1 MELFRIIFR
10 AMGGECEMQ
19 LAASDRDQAYKNAQ
33 LAIDE
38 VHRIEYKYSRYR
50 PDSFISGINASA
62 GSGKPAICDDETLW
76 LLDYANT
83 LFESSE
89 GLFDITSGVLRRAW
103 DFKEKKI
110 PTDAELKSVLALIGW
125 QKAVREKNTFHLP
138 VAGMEIDFG
147 GFGKEYAA
155 DRAAEALSS
164 AGATHAYVNLG
175 GDVRAVGPRPD
186 GKPWVIGIKDP
197 RKVDSIYATFPLE
210 SGALATSGDYEKYF
224 EKDGRRY
231 CHILNPF
238 TGRPVNY
245 WRSVSVVAPLAI
257 AAGSYSTIAML
268 KEAAGTTF
276 LDNMGCQ
283 YFCIDQT
290 GQHTTQYGHV
300 QPSTSGKSMPCS

>member
-1 MELFRIIFR
+1 MELFRIIFQ
-10 AMGGECEMQ
+10 AMGGQCEIQ
-19 LAASDRDQAYKNAQ
+19 LEAPDQELAYKNAQ

-38 VHRIEYKYSRYR
+38 VLRIELKYSRYR
-50 PDSFISGINASA
+50 ADSFISRINAAA
-62 GSGKPAICDDETLW
+62 GSGNPVACDDETLW
-76 LLDYANT
+76 LLDYADT
-83 LFESSE
+83 LFKSSD

-110 PTDAELKSVLALIGW
+110 PSDAELESMLGLIGW
-125 QKAVREKNTFHLP
+125 QRVERGKNTIHLP

-155 DRAAEALSS
+155 DRATELLSS
-164 AGATHAYVNLG
+164 AGVRHGYVNLG
-175 GDVRAVGPRPD
+175 GDVRAVGSQPD

-197 RKVDSIYATFPLE
+197 RKVDNVFVTFPLKN
-210 SGALATSGDYEKYF
+210 GALATSGDYEKYF
-224 EKDGRRY
+224 ETDGQRY

-238 TGRPVNY
+238 NGRPVSY

-268 KEAAGTTF
+268 KEAAGTAF
-276 LDNMGCQ
+276 LDKMGCQ

-290 GQHTTQYGHV
+290 GQH
-300 QPSTSGKSMPCS
+300 KSASL